1 MRSRKLNKTA
11 SASPHQPANATPPPT
26 TPQRPKRLWLIAGG
40 VALTIG
46 IVAVILNWSRSTP
59 PNNQP
64 PPDEPPTLAS
74 SAAVPVLSTSP
85 FHNTKPGVA
94 YIGDQKCLECHTDYK
109 SYHDHPMGRSL
120 FESSEAPPLERFDQ
134 PVAFRSGPFQFQ
146 AFRRGEK
153 QIHREWCADAT
164 GKVIAELQVE
174 MAYTIGSG
182 SQGRTY
188 LYERDGFLFE
198 SPITWYAQKA
208 KWDLSPGYEANP
220 VHFTRRIDARCLF
233 CHSHEV
239 RPIEHTTNR
248 YQQPPFGQLA
258 IGCER
263 CHGPGSLHAA
273 ESRPPSPPGE
283 VDYTIVNPRRLTPV
297 LRDAICEQCHLQGEA
312 TIPRRGRTLADYR
325 PGLPLH
331 EYLLVFVRPPEL
343 DEPTKIVGHVEQMR
357 QSACSIKSNGQFGC
371 TSCHDPHR
379 VPAATEAVKFYE
391 ERCRSCHAPSK
402 PPPPGK
408 IVASDCAL
416 PLAKR
421 IAGNG
426 RTDCVACHMPRNPSA
441 SNQHLAVT
449 DHRLLRRP
457 DQPRLL
463 RSGFQPGNIPLL
475 PFHYR
480 LLTPDDP
487 DVSRDL
493 ALATVEIGGHAKRD
507 GARQASD
514 FLMQRALVLLDQ
526 AVLRDPSDIP
536 ALEARGLALYD
547 QNRPDEALKVFDT
560 VLAKAPDRE
569 QTLTWA
575 AEAAMILGEFE
586 RAEVYCRKL
595 TEKYPH
601 YPIHFERLADLLIK
615 RKAWKDALAA
625 AEVAVRGNPFR
636 VSARELLITVL
647 LETGD
652 QMRAKAEFDAVGVID
667 PASQGKL
674 REKFG
679 DRLRGI
685 K

>member
-11 SASPHQPANATPPPT
+11 PPSPHQPANATPPPT
-26 TPQRPKRLWLIAGG
+26 TSRQPKRLWLIAGG
-40 VALTIG
+40 VALIIG
-46 IVAVILNWSRSTP
+46 IAVAILNWSRSIPLPSQPAPDTP
-59 PNNQP
+59 SPAVADP
-64 PPDEPPTLAS
+64 AS
-74 SAAVPVLSTSP
+74 VPELTTSP
-85 FHNTKPGVA
+85 FHNTRPGVA
-94 YIGDQKCLECHTDYK
+94 YIGDQKCLDCHTDYK

-120 FESSEAPPLERFDQ
+120 FKSSESPPLERFDQ
-134 PVAFRSGPFQFQ
+134 PVAFQSGPFHFQ

-153 QIHREWCADAT
+153 QIHREWCADAS

-182 SQGRTY
+182 VQGRTY
-188 LYERDGFLFE
+188 LYERDGFFFE
-198 SPITWYAQKA
+198 SPITWYTQKA
-208 KWDLSPGYEANP
+208 KWDLSPGYDANP

-273 ESRPPSPPGE
+273 ESRLAMPPGE
-283 VDYTIVNPRRLTPV
+283 IDYTIVNPRHLSPV

-312 TIPRRGRTLADYR
+312 TILRRGRTLADYR

-357 QSACSIKSNGQFGC
+357 QSACYIKSNGQFSC

-379 VPAATEAVKFYE
+379 APAAAEAVKFYE
-391 ERCRSCHAPSK
+391 ERCRNCHAPSK
-402 PPPPGK
+402 PSPPGK

-416 PLAKR
+416 PLTKR
-421 IAGNG
+421 IAANG

-475 PFHYR
+475 PLHYQ
-480 LLTPDDP
+480 LLKPGDP

-493 ALATVEIGGHAKRD
+493 ALATVEIGGRARAGD
-507 GARQASD
+507 RQASD
-514 FLMQRALVLLDQ
+514 FLMQRALPLLDQ
-526 AVLRDPSDIP
+526 AILRDPSDIP
-536 ALEARGLALYD
+536 ALEARGLALFD
-547 QNRPDEALKVFDT
+547 QNRPDEALKAFDA

-569 QTLTWA
+569 QSLTWA
-575 AEAAMILGEFE
+575 AESALVLGELD

-595 TEKYPH
+595 TEKYPY
-601 YPIHFERLADLLIK
+601 YPIHFERLANVLIK
-615 RKAWKDALAA
+615 RKAWKEALAV
-625 AEVAVRGNPFR
+625 AEAAVRGNPFR
-636 VSARELLITVL
+636 AKSRELLITVL
-647 LETGD
+647 LEIGD
-652 QMRAKAEFDAVGVID
+652 RTRAKAEFDAVGVID
-667 PASQGKL
+667 PATQGKL

-679 DRLRGI
+679 DRFGGM